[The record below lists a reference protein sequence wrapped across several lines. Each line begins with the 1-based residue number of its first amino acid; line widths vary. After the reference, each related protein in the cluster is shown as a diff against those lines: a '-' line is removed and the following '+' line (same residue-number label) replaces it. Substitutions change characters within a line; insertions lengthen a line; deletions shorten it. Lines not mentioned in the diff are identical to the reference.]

1 MFDIHM
7 IRRVFMYSI
16 NDLSTSNFVGSN
28 SVFITPSD
36 IIFCSYTGEADGIEY
51 YKTEEVAEQI
61 LQNLQILLQKY
72 GITKYFTINHINRA
86 DIPEGILVKEYF
98 HK

>member
-1 MFDIHM
+1 
-7 IRRVFMYSI
+7 MYSI

-51 YKTEEVAEQI
+51 YRTKEGAERT
-61 LQNLQILLQKY
+61 LHNLQISLQKH
-72 GITKYFTINHINRA
+72 GIDKHFTVSHINRTEIS
-86 DIPEGILVKEYF
+86 DGMLVKEYF
-98 HK
+98 SK